1 MMKGNDMNVAQ
12 VLALVAKSSFRLMD
26 SYDRQAFA
34 GTESSNALIHYP
46 DEIGEEY
53 TIIIDG
59 DQICLIDEH
68 GYESHYVLDESIFA

>member
-1 MMKGNDMNVAQ
+1 MNVAQ

-59 DQICLIDEH
+59 DRICLVDEH
-68 GYESHYVLDESIFA
+68 GYESHYVLDESVYA